1 MPGLGPK
8 SYCCVVCKK
17 RTKDGFDRRWLKNQQ
32 KHVDYMRDELKIEI
46 DTDNDDYVAC
56 SKCFMKIYRKIPKLN
71 INNGDNN
78 NNVQVDHIDEEPLND
93 DDNRNKD
100 PDYVPQPKKSK
111 GNESSPKN
119 IALPIFST
127 GKSHSSCCVCKKRG
141 AKLVVI
147 PAEVRYRLFIEK
159 ECLLLAGSRCC
170 SCHFVDNYFTQATL
184 NDIKIMT
191 KSPTDFN
198 RTDLMNLIN
207 YVRTIALKNEQSR
220 IDFDGDNLTDADYL
234 SLTGITKA
242 NFDDICS
249 HVTTIRNNKNRSSRT
264 CIALLLVKLRSGMSN
279 KLLSTLFNIGK
290 SSVRRALTSARKE
303 LSLNFTPRYI
313 GFNHITRE
321 EIINHHTRPLA
332 QELFGNIVDQ
342 PAILILDGTY
352 VYIQKSNNFSFQRRT
367 YSMHKNRPLVKPMI
381 IVSSTG
387 YIISILG
394 PYLADHKNNDAGI
407 LKHNLKCNME
417 SMNDWIQPGDVM
429 IVDRGFRDA
438 TDVLEDLGVRTEMP
452 KFLPKGQKQFT
463 CEEANTSRMV
473 TKIRWVV
480 ESVNGRLKQWKY
492 LQNIVPNNQIPD
504 IGENVKL
511 IGAICNKY
519 KPPLSSGNQE
529 NDQILAAKIKV
540 RYFTVVLLTYSGSC
554 IIRTTQKPET
564 CATENINDKKTCKE
578 GLGVHLAMAIILEN

>member
-1 MPGLGPK
+1 MRCQVWGLK
-8 SYCCVVCKK
+8 VIVVSFAS
-17 RTKDGFDRRWLKNQQ
+17 GFDRRWLKNQQ

-56 SKCFMKIYRKIPKLN
+56 SKCFMKIYKKIPKLN

-111 GNESSPKN
+111 GNESSPKKHS
-119 IALPIFST
+119 PSYFST

-184 NDIKIMT
+184 NDINIMT

-198 RTDLMNLIN
+198 RADLMNLIN

-249 HVTTIRNNKNRSSRT
+249 HVTIIRNNKNRSSRT

-279 KLLSTLFNIGK
+279 KLL
-290 SSVRRALTSARKE
+290 
-303 LSLNFTPRYI
+303 
-313 GFNHITRE
+313 
-321 EIINHHTRPLA
+321 
-332 QELFGNIVDQ
+332 
-342 PAILILDGTY
+342 
-352 VYIQKSNNFSFQRRT
+352 
-367 YSMHKNRPLVKPMI
+367 
-381 IVSSTG
+381 
-387 YIISILG
+387 
-394 PYLADHKNNDAGI
+394 
-407 LKHNLKCNME
+407 
-417 SMNDWIQPGDVM
+417 
-429 IVDRGFRDA
+429 
-438 TDVLEDLGVRTEMP
+438 
-452 KFLPKGQKQFT
+452 
-463 CEEANTSRMV
+463 
-473 TKIRWVV
+473 
-480 ESVNGRLKQWKY
+480 
-492 LQNIVPNNQIPD
+492 
-504 IGENVKL
+504 
-511 IGAICNKY
+511 
-519 KPPLSSGNQE
+519 
-529 NDQILAAKIKV
+529 
-540 RYFTVVLLTYSGSC
+540 
-554 IIRTTQKPET
+554 
-564 CATENINDKKTCKE
+564 
-578 GLGVHLAMAIILEN
+578 